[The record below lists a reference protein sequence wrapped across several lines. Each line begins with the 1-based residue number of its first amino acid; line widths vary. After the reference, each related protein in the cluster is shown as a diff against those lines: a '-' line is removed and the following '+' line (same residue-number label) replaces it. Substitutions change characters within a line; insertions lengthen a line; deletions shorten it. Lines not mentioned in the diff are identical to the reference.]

1 MRFKPLC
8 FLVLGILAACAPKA
22 RVEPESIIVSREPD
36 FLFAID
42 DERVFAEDF
51 LYALTKNQHLKDAK
65 SQGLTQEEFDQNF
78 ELFLNFKLKVKEAER
93 LGMDQSEEFS
103 NEFSIIKEDLKKPY
117 LLENT
122 IQEGELRKAYNRM
135 QEAIKASHILI
146 QFPPNAGREDSIA
159 VLQMASSIKKRA
171 ENGEDFNQLAMEH
184 SDDPS
189 AQSNRGDLGY
199 FTALQ
204 MVYPFEDAAYGLQIG
219 EISDPVATTFGYHII
234 KLLDRRP
241 NPGQIRVSHLL
252 VRIDPS
258 NPVSEDRAK
267 RRIADIYSELQR
279 GEHTWEEVVKRYS
292 EDEGTKNTGGLLPWF
307 GVGSIVPEFEEIA
320 FSLTEPHEISPPVK
334 TEFGFHIIRLE
345 DTKPIAPYEEMEPLL
360 KSKILRD
367 SRSQL
372 IQSQVLAMQKAKYGF
387 KENEAVVDTLR
398 RLVNDDFTAGTQQI
412 VDELNGLALLD
423 STLMTVQG
431 EPVAVK
437 SFMDYIKADEA
448 VVRAESG
455 DVFDPW
461 YSKFLEHVLDEVE
474 ESDLMTNNQ
483 EYRMLV
489 NEYREGILLFSL
501 MNDLVWQKALIDSVG
516 QLEYYHSHLER
527 YQWPDRVPGLIV
539 RIEDESQLAK
549 VRRFLRDKVYQKN
562 LKPRLEDQFLNDY
575 PLLFTLEEGVFV
587 IEDHPVLS
595 ELDLENTAQE
605 VVHQGQRYFLVLGEV
620 IPAGPKAFEETR
632 GKVIQDYQKHLDAQ
646 LIQTLK
652 ENHVIQINEGEKERI
667 SQMVVKK

>member
-1 MRFKPLC
+1 MKFKPLC

-22 RVEPESIIVSREPD
+22 RVEPESVVVSPEPD

-42 DERVFAEDF
+42 NERVYADDF
-51 LYALTKNQHLKDAK
+51 LYALTKNQHLKDNK
-65 SQGLTQEEFDQNF
+65 SQGITQEEFNQNF
-78 ELFLNFKLKVKEAER
+78 ELFLHFKLKVKEAER
-93 LGMDQSEEFS
+93 QGMDQTEEFS
-103 NEFSIIKEDLKKPY
+103 NEFLIIKEDLKKPY
-117 LLENT
+117 LLENS
-122 IQEGELRKAYNRM
+122 IQEGELRKAYSRM
-135 QEAIKASHILI
+135 QDAIKASHILI
-146 QFPPNAGREDSIA
+146 QFPPNAGHEDSIA
-159 VLQMASSIKKRA
+159 VLQMANNLKKRA
-171 ENGEDFNQLAMEH
+171 ENGEDFNQLALEH

-219 EISDPVATTFGYHII
+219 EISNPVATNFGYHII

-252 VRIDPS
+252 IRIDPS

-267 RRIADIYSELQR
+267 RRIADIYAELQR
-279 GEHTWEEVVKRYS
+279 GEQTWEELVKRYS

-320 FSLTEPHEISPPVK
+320 FSLTEPQEISPPVK
-334 TEFGFHIIRLE
+334 TDFGFHIIRLE

-372 IQSQVLAMQKAKYGF
+372 IQSQVLAMQKAKFGF
-387 KENEAVVDTLR
+387 EENEALLDTLR
-398 RLVNDDFTAGTQQI
+398 RIFNENFAAGMEQ
-412 VDELNGLALLD
+412 VLGRLAERAWLD
-423 STLMTVQG
+423 SALMTVQG
-431 EPVAVK
+431 EPVAVR
-437 SFMDYIKADEA
+437 SFANFIKADEA
-448 VVRAESG
+448 VVRTETGNS
-455 DVFDPW
+455 FDPW
-461 YSKFLEHVLDEVE
+461 YSKFQEHILDEVE
-474 ESDLMTNNQ
+474 ESDLMSNNR

-501 MNDLVWQKALIDSVG
+501 MNDLVWQKALVDSVG
-516 QLEYYHSHLER
+516 QLEYYNHHLER
-527 YQWPDRVPGLIV
+527 YQWAERVPGLIV
-539 RIEDESQLAK
+539 RMEDESQLPK
-549 VRRFLRDKVYQKN
+549 VRRFLQGKVYQKN

-587 IEDHPVLS
+587 VEDHPVLS
-595 ELDLENTAQE
+595 EVGVQSKAQE

-620 IPAGPKAFEETR
+620 IPAGPKLFEETR

-652 ENHVIQINEGEKERI
+652 EKHVIQINEVEKERI

>member
-1 MRFKPLC
+1 MKFKPLC

-22 RVEPESIIVSREPD
+22 RVEPESIAVSTEPD

-42 DERVFAEDF
+42 NEYVPAEDF
-51 LYALTKNQHLKDAK
+51 LYALTKNQHLKDVK
-65 SQGLTQEEFDQNF
+65 SQGLSQEEFDQNF
-78 ELFLNFKLKVKEAER
+78 ELFLHFKLKVKEAEK

-103 NEFSIIKEDLKKPY
+103 HEFSIIKEDLKKPY
-117 LLENT
+117 LLENS

-146 QFPPNAGREDSIA
+146 QFPPDAGHEDSIA
-159 VLQMASSIKKRA
+159 VLQMANNLKKRA
-171 ENGEDFNQLAMEH
+171 ENGEDFNQLALDH

-204 MVYPFEDAAYGLQIG
+204 MVYPFEDAAYSLQIG
-219 EISDPVATTFGYHII
+219 EISNPVATNFGYHII

-252 VRIDPS
+252 VRSDPS
-258 NPVSEDRAK
+258 SPVSVDRAK

-279 GEHTWEEVVKRYS
+279 GEQTWEELVERYS
-292 EDEGTKNTGGLLPWF
+292 EDEGTKNSGGMLPWF

-320 FSLTEPHEISPPVK
+320 FSLTEPYEISPPVK

-387 KENEAVVDTLR
+387 QENEALADTLR
-398 RLVNDDFTAGTQQI
+398 RLINNEFTSGREQM
-412 VDELNGLALLD
+412 VDKLSGLTLLD

-431 EPVAVK
+431 EPVDVR
-437 SFMDYIKADEA
+437 SFVEYVKADQA
-448 VVRAESG
+448 VVNTEIG
-455 DVFDPW
+455 DIFDPW
-461 YSKFLEHVLDEVE
+461 YNKFQEHVLDKVE
-474 ESDLMTNNQ
+474 ELDLISNNS
-483 EYRMLV
+483 EYRMLLK
-489 NEYREGILLFSL
+489 EYREGILLFSL
-501 MNDLVWQKALIDSVG
+501 MNDLVWQKALVDSVG
-516 QLEYYHSHLER
+516 QLEYYQSHLAR
-527 YQWPDRVPGLIV
+527 YQWPERVPGLIV

-595 ELDLENTAQE
+595 EIDWESKAQE
-605 VVHQGQRYFLVLGEV
+605 VVHQGHRYFLILGEV

-667 SQMVVKK
+667 SQLVVKK

>member
-1 MRFKPLC
+1 MKFKPLC

-22 RVEPESIIVSREPD
+22 RIEPESVVVDREPE

-51 LYALTKNQHLKDAK
+51 LYTLNKNQYLKENK
-65 SQGLTQEEFDQNF
+65 TQGLSQAEFDQNF
-78 ELFLNFKLKVKEAER
+78 ELFLHFKLKVKEAER
-93 LGMDQSEEFS
+93 LGMDQSVEFN

-117 LLENT
+117 LLENS

-135 QEAIKASHILI
+135 QEALKASHILI
-146 QFPPNAGREDSIA
+146 QFPPNAGHEDSIA
-159 VLQMASSIKKRA
+159 VLQMAENLRIRA
-171 ENGEDFNQLAMEH
+171 ENGEDFNQLAVEH

-189 AQSNRGDLGY
+189 VESNRGDLGY

-219 EISDPVATTFGYHII
+219 EISEPVVTDYGYHII
-234 KLLDRRP
+234 KLMDRRP

-252 VRIDPS
+252 VRVDPS
-258 NPVSEDRAK
+258 SPASEDRAK
-267 RRIADIYSELQR
+267 RRIADIYTQLQQ
-279 GEHTWEEVVKRYS
+279 GDQSWEEVVKRYS

-307 GVGSIVPEFEEIA
+307 GVGAIVPEFEEIA
-320 FSLTEPHEISPPVK
+320 FSLIDRQEISPPVR
-334 TEFGFHIIRLE
+334 TTFGFHIIRLE
-345 DTKPIAPYEEMEPLL
+345 DTKPLASYEEMEPLL

-387 KENEAVVDTLR
+387 KENEALVDTLQKA
-398 RLVNDDFTAGTQQI
+398 LSTDLTAGLEQVSQ
-412 VDELNGLALLD
+412 LGLLD
-423 STLMTVQG
+423 STLMVVQDQ
-431 EPVAVK
+431 PIDVRTFVD
-437 SFMDYIKADEA
+437 FIKADQA
-448 VVRAESG
+448 VVSTEPG
-455 DVFDPW
+455 NNFDPL
-461 YSKFLEHVLDEVE
+461 YAKFQQQVLDEVE
-474 ESDLMTNNQ
+474 ESDLMNNNK

-501 MNDLVWQKALIDSVG
+501 MNDLVWQKALMDSVG
-516 QLEYYHSHLER
+516 QLEYYNKHLDR
-527 YQWPDRVPGLIV
+527 YQWPERVPGLIV
-539 RIEDESQLAK
+539 KIEDESQLAK
-549 VRRFLRDKVYQKN
+549 VRRFLQAKVYQKN

-595 ELDLENTAQE
+595 GADLQNKNQELVYE
-605 VVHQGQRYFLVLGEV
+605 GQRYFLILGETL
-620 IPAGPKAFEETR
+620 PAGPKSFEETR
-632 GKVIQDYQKHLDAQ
+632 GKVIQDYQKHLDTQ